1 MSARPTRSMTTASNN
16 LENRSFEDRFSSS
29 MLLGVDREPN
39 SETTADE
46 ALVERPTD
54 AHALQAAMA
63 RSPVTLLTGPRQ
75 TGKST
80 LVRRVVNPSPSSVFD
95 LEDYRDLA
103 RLAEPMLALRDA
115 GETIVIDEAQRMP
128 ELFKSLRVLVDEAR
142 RPGRFVVLGSASPDL
157 TGLSSE
163 SLAGRVTMLEL
174 SGFRLGD
181 VGADRLDDLWLRG
194 GLPESFLAVDDQAS
208 SAWRDDYIATFLER
222 DLAGFGFR
230 CPATTMRRFWTML
243 AHYHGQTWNGAAIA
257 RSIDVSEAMVR
268 RLVDALTD
276 ALVVRQL
283 PAWFANISKRQ
294 VKAPRVHVRDCGL
307 LHRLLGIGS
316 RLDLDR
322 HPKMGASWEGMVLEQ
337 LLARFGNSAAAFW
350 STHGGAELDL
360 RLEIDGQVIGFEI
373 KRTDRPS
380 TSKSMHSA
388 LADLELDHLVVVH
401 AAAHRFTLAD
411 RITAI
416 GATELLV
423 SDDPLS
429 GL

>member
-1 MSARPTRSMTTASNN
+1 MS
-16 LENRSFEDRFSSS
+16 
-29 MLLGVDREPN
+29 
-39 SETTADE
+39 
-46 ALVERPTD
+46 
-54 AHALQAAMA
+54 

-75 TGKST
+75 AGKST
-80 LVRRVVNPSPSSVFD
+80 LAQRVVRPSPASAFD

-103 RLAEPMLALRDA
+103 RLAEPMLALRDT

-128 ELFKSLRVLVDEAR
+128 ELFESLRVLVDENR

-157 TGLSSE
+157 TGLGSE
-163 SLAGRVTMLEL
+163 SLAGRVTLVEL
-174 SGFRLGD
+174 TGFRLGD
-181 VGADRLDDLWLRG
+181 VGAHRLDDLWLRG
-194 GLPESFLAVDDQAS
+194 GLPESFLAADDQAS

-230 CPATTMRRFWTML
+230 FPATMMHRFWTML

-257 RSIDVSEAMVR
+257 RSIDVSEKTVR

-294 VKAPRVHVRDCGL
+294 VKAPRVYVRDCGL
-307 LHRLLGIGS
+307 LHRLLGIDT
-316 RLDLDR
+316 RLDLER
-322 HPKMGASWEGMVLEQ
+322 HPKLGASWEGMVLEQ
-337 LLARFGNSAAAFW
+337 LPARFSDTAAAFW
-350 STHGGAELDL
+350 STHSGAELDL

-373 KRTDRPS
+373 KRTDRPAA
-380 TSKSMHSA
+380 TRSMHSA
-388 LADLELDHLVVVH
+388 LADLGLDHLVIVH
-401 AAAHRFTLAD
+401 AGAHRFALAS

-416 GATELLV
+416 GAAELLV
-423 SDDPLS
+423 SDDPLA

>member
-1 MSARPTRSMTTASNN
+1 M
-16 LENRSFEDRFSSS
+16 
-29 MLLGVDREPN
+29 
-39 SETTADE
+39 
-46 ALVERPTD
+46 ERPVD
-54 AHALQAAMA
+54 AAALRASMA

-75 TGKST
+75 AGKST
-80 LVRRVVNPSPSSVFD
+80 LVRRVVSPPPSAVFD

-128 ELFKSLRVLVDEAR
+128 DLFASLRVLVDENR

-157 TGLSSE
+157 TGLGSE
-163 SLAGRVTMLEL
+163 SLAGRVTLVEL
-174 SGFRLGD
+174 SGFLLGD
-181 VGADRLDDLWLRG
+181 VGAHRLDDLWLRG
-194 GLPESFLAVDDQAS
+194 GLPESFLAPDDEAS

-230 CPATTMRRFWTML
+230 FPATTMRRFWTML

-257 RSIDVSEAMVR
+257 RSIDVSEATVR

-294 VKAPRVHVRDCGL
+294 VKAPRVYVRDCGL
-307 LHRLLGIGS
+307 LHRLLGIGT
-316 RLDLDR
+316 RLDLEH
-322 HPKMGASWEGMVLEQ
+322 HPKLGASWEGMVLEQ
-337 LLARFGNSAAAFW
+337 ILARFGGAGAAFW
-350 STHGGAELDL
+350 STHSGAELDL
-360 RLEIDGQVIGFEI
+360 RLEIGGRLIGFEI

-380 TSKSMHSA
+380 TTRSMHSA
-388 LADLELDHLVVVH
+388 LADLELDHLVIAH
-401 AAAHRFTLAD
+401 AGTHRFALTD

-416 GATELLV
+416 GAAELL
-423 SDDPLS
+423 SGPDPLAD
-429 GL
+429 L